1 MELIYGTRVKSIV
14 VDDNELERLIEH
26 VKDFDYSNDYY
37 YELCGKYRNE
47 LPAVK
52 NRRVYNDKNPMM
64 SLEFLK

>member
-1 MELIYGTRVKSIV
+1 MELINGTRDKSIV

-26 VKDFDYSNDYY
+26 NKDFEYSNDYY
-37 YELCGKYRNE
+37 YELCRKYRNE